1 MYNQMITLN
10 YQALRGATQI
20 APLGDENAVRRIGSP
35 GTIADAVALDEKIA
49 QANAVAAAFIQ
60 KLEAIRDGDVLD
72 VAPDEL
78 REENFA
84 IKKEAVAVIEKRIE
98 IRKQL
103 QAEFADY
110 KAARKQELVAA
121 QDAALPHVEALV
133 PFPSSGGI
141 EKRDSLVSGAVS
153 REFAAYVWEP
163 LTLFRHTDARDLA
176 LAKRALGL
184 ALLDVSGIAG
194 AIALPPTVTLPV

>member
-1 MYNQMITLN
+1 MYQQMVSLS
-10 YQALRGATQI
+10 YPALRGAVIIT
-20 APLGDENAVRRIGSP
+20 PLGNERDVQRIG
-35 GTIADAVALDEKIA
+35 TAATVTDAVALDERIS
-49 QANAVAAAFIQ
+49 QANAAATAFIQ
-60 KLEAIRDGDVLD
+60 KLEQVRDGYVLD
-72 VAPDEL
+72 VNPAEL
-78 REENFA
+78 TRENLA
-84 IKKEAVAVIEKRIE
+84 IKREAVAVIEKKIE